1 MKRQTLFLSLGL
13 AALALIIAVPVAFS
27 RGPGPGDGDGPRGD
41 RHAFMIKQL
50 GLDAKQTAALETLR
64 TDHRDDVDSIHE
76 QIQAKREAIKALWLA
91 PSPDKN
97 QILVAEREISTLHG
111 QLAESRVDFLF
122 AAKGVLTPA
131 QFSKFIEL
139 KQERGFGKHG
149 RGRHQRG
156 EGRGECDGTGP
167 HGPAGGHGDRD
178 E

>member
-1 MKRQTLFLSLGL
+1 MKRLPLFLSLGL
-13 AALALIIAVPVAFS
+13 AALALIVAVPVAFS

-50 GLDAKQTAALETLR
+50 GLDAKQTAALQALR
-64 TDHRDDVDSIHE
+64 SDHRDDVDSIHE
-76 QIQAKREAIKALWLA
+76 QIRAKREAIKTLWLA
-91 PSPDKN
+91 PNPEKN
-97 QILVAEREISTLHG
+97 QILAAEREINALHG
-111 QLAESRVDFLF
+111 QLAESRVDFIF

-139 KQERGFGKHG
+139 RGERGFGKHG

-156 EGRGECDGTGP
+156 EGRGECDGGGP
-167 HGPAGGHGDRD
+167 HGPAADPGDRD